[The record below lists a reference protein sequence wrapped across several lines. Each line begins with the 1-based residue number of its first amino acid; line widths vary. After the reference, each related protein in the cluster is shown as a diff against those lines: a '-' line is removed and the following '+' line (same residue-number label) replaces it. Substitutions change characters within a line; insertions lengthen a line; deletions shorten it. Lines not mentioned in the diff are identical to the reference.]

1 MAAANHRIQV
11 GIAGNADVLTFIF
24 KVNEVNDGG
33 YTDTGIRSCTEQKT
47 LDVC

>member
-24 KVNEVNDGG
+24 KVNDGD

-47 LDVC
+47 WDVC